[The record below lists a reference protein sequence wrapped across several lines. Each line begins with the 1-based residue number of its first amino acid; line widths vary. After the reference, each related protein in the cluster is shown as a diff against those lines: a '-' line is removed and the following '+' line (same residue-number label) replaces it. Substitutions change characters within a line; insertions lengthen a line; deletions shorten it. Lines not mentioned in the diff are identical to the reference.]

1 MYVRDVRPSQQY
13 SCETVPPKSTL
24 SGLINGFMGLLVT
37 HGTTFNYVDL
47 FGVA

>member
-1 MYVRDVRPSQQY
+1 MYVRDVRLSQQD
-13 SCETVPPKSTL
+13 SCRTMPPKSTL

-47 FGVA
+47 FGVV